1 MIEEHARVVAI
12 DGRSATLVVDRTSAC
27 GQCAKGVGCS
37 SSILSAWI
45 NRRQIALDLPIPP
58 GMPAKVGDR
67 ALLGLDERSVQ
78 RGALL
83 LYATP
88 LAGLLTG
95 AVAGPFV
102 ASSAGYSSELTSIAL
117 GLFGLAVALVWIN
130 RRSGNGTNDSSHTIR
145 ILRLERSAD
154 QMPAVSVAGL
164 AEQRG
169 RGLHSE

>member
-27 GQCAKGVGCS
+27 GQCAKGAGCS
-37 SSILSAWI
+37 TSILSAWI
-45 NRRQIALDLPIPP
+45 NRRQVALDLPIPP

-88 LAGLLTG
+88 LAGLLIG
-95 AVAGPFV
+95 ALSGPFV
-102 ASSAGYSSELTSIAL
+102 ASTAGFSAELTSIAL
-117 GLFGLAVALVWIN
+117 GLSGLAAALVWIN
-130 RRSGNGTNDSSHTIR
+130 RHSRNGRRDSSHTIR
-145 ILRLERSAD
+145 ILRVEPSTNLAPEVSMERLT
-154 QMPAVSVAGL
+154 G
-164 AEQRG
+164 QRD